1 MEGPDG
7 FGRFIDLLKLLKA
20 FESDLKL
27 VWIAE
32 IGRIVQDLDAQ
43 EGDNGH
49 LEICLLC
56 RAGIRFV
63 FGKTMLS
70 RKVCCC
76 ILKAMGSKSSD
87 RVQS

>member
-1 MEGPDG
+1 MWH
-7 FGRFIDLLKLLKA
+7 IDVGGSLTFLKPLEA
-20 FESDLKL
+20 FERDLKF

-49 LEICLLC
+49 IEICLLC
-56 RAGIRFV
+56 RTVLKFV
-63 FGKTMLS
+63 VGKTMLF

-76 ILKAMGSKSSD
+76 IVKAIESESSD
-87 RVQS
+87 RVQP